1 MKRDIL
7 KKEIV
12 KAIKRLKCSTKRP
25 IVDKVIENISKVREF
40 TKLDMIA
47 MVDFGWALQNL
58 KGKGL
63 IVNSNTHGCPN
74 CNGKHGD
81 TFWRMA

>member
-1 MKRDIL
+1 MNRDKL

-40 TKLDMIA
+40 TKLDIVA
-47 MVDFGWALQNL
+47 MVDFGWALQKL
-58 KGKGL
+58 KGEGL
-63 IVNSNTHGCPN
+63 IANNNIHGCPN
-74 CNGKHGD
+74 CNGKRGD
-81 TFWRMA
+81 TFWRMT